1 MGPGLLACPFFH
13 QLLLPESTPTGT
25 KSLTSAEEGGEL
37 ALEAQRR
44 AARAVEGGPEAF
56 LPFLLLRGV
65 LAVYKATVTG
75 ALSRPRRSA
84 ARTPL
89 S

>member
-56 LPFLLLRGV
+56 FLFSAFSQFDRGDCDGSSKQAT
-65 LAVYKATVTG
+65 AV
-75 ALSRPRRSA
+75 RSPHA
-84 ARTPL
+84 
-89 S
+89 

>member
-56 LPFLLLRGV
+56 LPLGQIGFKGL
-65 LAVYKATVTG
+65 
-75 ALSRPRRSA
+75 
-84 ARTPL
+84 
-89 S
+89 